1 MRWLF
6 GEMSGLLSL
15 SKLKNAQQKYK
26 NVIVAHNMT
35 KTEREECRKLVEK
48 AMGTR
53 EPGSDVCCENKT
65 EIIYDSNLKLQ
76 KPQVRKTMGWESG
89 ELGVLYTNADGS
101 LNKREDFKK
110 LLQSLNDLPEV
121 IAVTEFERGTSYIVC
136 D

>member
-1 MRWLF
+1 
-6 GEMSGLLSL
+6 MSGLLSL

-76 KPQVRKTMGWESG
+76 KPQVI
-89 ELGVLYTNADGS
+89 
-101 LNKREDFKK
+101 KK
-110 LLQSLNDLPEV
+110 V
-121 IAVTEFERGTSYIVC
+121 G
-136 D
+136 